1 MSTARHAAGQLP
13 ADSADATVVRLAVL
27 TDIHLSPVGTP
38 DGSWN
43 NRTLRSVSSQ
53 LLRAAVDDIAAGGHR
68 HALVL
73 GDISDDGSQEMIG
86 TALLAIAEAG
96 LETWAVPGNHDVS
109 RDPHALDIAA
119 ERVSSAVALRSQPV
133 RVRESITLAGTRLR
147 SSDNGETC
155 EAVNLPDVTAITSRT
170 LLWAGHYPLIS
181 QKAALLAAGLRHP
194 GDLRNLQ
201 QARAAAERHAGPIV
215 VLHGH
220 LHTAITSLDGKMLQ
234 LGFPAM
240 VEWPHAWT
248 DLRIETS
255 PGGAIVRAAI
265 RPVAGNWSQPTRNT
279 LLAST
284 EQTWQLAGG
293 RWLAASVRADPEAST
308 PAGTETT

>member
-1 MSTARHAAGQLP
+1 MTTARHAPGQLP
-13 ADSADATVVRLAVL
+13 ADSADGTVVRLAVL

-53 LLRAAVDDIAAGGHR
+53 LLRAAVDDIAAGHR

-86 TALLAIAEAG
+86 AALLAIAEAG
-96 LETWAVPGNHDVS
+96 LETWAVPGNHDAS

-119 ERVSSAVALRSQPV
+119 ERVSSAVALGSQPV

-155 EAVNLPDVTAITSRT
+155 EAVNLPDVTAITSQT

-181 QKAALLAAGLRHP
+181 QKAALLAAGLRYP
-194 GDLRNLQ
+194 GDLRNLER
-201 QARAAAERHAGPIV
+201 ARAAVERYAGPIV

-220 LHTAITSLDGKMLQ
+220 LHAAITSLDGKMLQ
-234 LGFPAM
+234 LGFPAL

-255 PGGAIVRAAI
+255 PGSATVRTTI

-279 LLAST
+279 LLAGT

-293 RWLAASVRADPEAST
+293 RWRAAGARADPEAST
-308 PAGTETT
+308 PAGRETT

>member
-1 MSTARHAAGQLP
+1 MSMARHAAGQLL
-13 ADSADATVVRLAVL
+13 ADSAGGTAFRLAVL
-27 TDIHLSPVGTP
+27 TDIHLSAAGTP
-38 DGSWN
+38 DGTWN
-43 NRTLRSVSSQ
+43 NPTLRSVSSQ
-53 LLRAAVDDIAAGGHR
+53 LLSQAVGEIAAAGHR

-86 TALLAIAEAG
+86 AALVAIAEAG
-96 LETWAVPGNHDVS
+96 LETWAVPGNHDAAQ
-109 RDPHALDIAA
+109 DPHALDIAA
-119 ERVSSAVALRSQPV
+119 ERVSSTVALHSQPV
-133 RVRESITLAGTRLR
+133 RVRDSITLAGTGL
-147 SSDNGETC
+147 SSNDNGQTC
-155 EAVNLPDVTAITSRT
+155 EAVNLPDVTAITSQT

-181 QKAALLAAGLRHP
+181 QKAALLAAGLRYP

-201 QARAAAERHAGPIV
+201 QARAAAEKHAGPIV

-255 PGGAIVRAAI
+255 PGGATVRTAI
-265 RPVAGNWSQPTRNT
+265 RSVAGNWPQPTRNT
-279 LLAST
+279 LLASI

-293 RWLAASVRADPEAST
+293 RWRAAG
-308 PAGTETT
+308 AGGRS

>member
-1 MSTARHAAGQLP
+1 MSMARHAAGQLL
-13 ADSADATVVRLAVL
+13 ADSAGGTAFRLAVL
-27 TDIHLSPVGTP
+27 TDIHLSAAGTP
-38 DGSWN
+38 DGTWN
-43 NRTLRSVSSQ
+43 NPTLRSVSSQ
-53 LLRAAVDDIAAGGHR
+53 LLSQAVGEIAAAGHR

-86 TALLAIAEAG
+86 AALVAIAEAG
-96 LETWAVPGNHDVS
+96 LETWAVPGNHDAAQ
-109 RDPHALDIAA
+109 DPHALDIAA
-119 ERVSSAVALRSQPV
+119 ERVSSTVALHSQPV
-133 RVRESITLAGTRLR
+133 RVRDSITLAGTGLR
-147 SSDNGETC
+147 SNDDGQTC
-155 EAVNLPDVTAITSRT
+155 EAVNLPDVTAITSQT

-181 QKAALLAAGLRHP
+181 QKAALLAAGLRYP

-201 QARAAAERHAGPIV
+201 QARAAAEKHAGPIV

-255 PGGAIVRAAI
+255 PGGATVRTAI
-265 RPVAGNWSQPTRNT
+265 RSVAGNWPQPTRNT

-284 EQTWQLAGG
+284 EQAWQLAGG
-293 RWLAASVRADPEAST
+293 RWRAAG
-308 PAGTETT
+308 AGGRS